1 MTYPLANPAVG
12 SVEELEA
19 LVGRPIPAIA
29 GKVRPS
35 LDSSDREAIARS
47 SLVFIATSDAAGRLD
62 VSPKG
67 DPGSVA
73 LVLDDQTLVIPERP
87 GNRRA
92 DGFRNI
98 LENPRV
104 GLLFVEPGRSE
115 TLRVAGRA
123 RIAVDEPF
131 FDEMVVRGPGRSSR
145 SSSTWRRSSCTARR
159 PSCAPRPGSPTAG
172 PRRRCPRTPLSS
184 TEVPSLQRPS
194 SVHGRRPSGGPG
206 GPPFSGS
213 PGATAAAA
221 PEDRRRSDQ
230 SSSSSPSPQQSP
242 SFRSVSV
249 HLVRAPMGCGA
260 PISSG
265 TNALVVA

>member
-35 LDSSDREAIARS
+35 LDGTDREAIARS

-131 FDEMVVRGPGRSSR
+131 FDELIVRGH
-145 SSSTWRRSSCTARR
+145 R
-159 PSCAPRPGSPTAG
+159 P
-172 PRRRCPRTPLSS
+172 
-184 TEVPSLQRPS
+184 V
-194 SVHGRRPSGGPG
+194 V
-206 GPPFSGS
+206 
-213 PGATAAAA
+213 
-221 PEDRRRSDQ
+221 
-230 SSSSSPSPQQSP
+230 
-242 SFRSVSV
+242 
-249 HLVRAPMGCGA
+249 
-260 PISSG
+260 
-265 TNALVVA
+265 ALVVDVEEVFLHCAKAFVRSQAWKPDRWTEETLPAYAAQLY